1 MLHER
6 ALPSKKQ
13 KTNSSEKPVRQ
24 SLSSSITISVAT
36 AAICLLNSQQSVSAT
51 DFDTQIQANR
61 AIPANFD
68 FARVAGGDDHEHHN
82 HSSGLLPR
90 ILSLITAP
98 FKTQLGKLSPEH
110 KHPQHSPTPYTDAMG
125 GSFTQ
130 DLVPIYLS
138 QANSTTN
145 KEFSATKV
153 QPLQNF
159 KSIATP
165 KTQLYE
171 VKAGDTLNA
180 IAKKYQISRD
190 EIIKLNNLNSNI
202 IFVSQQLKIPSTAS
216 NKLDLKPN
224 TISQEKFAIASG
236 NLPQSSVSQRSPLT
250 ASNYLADA
258 RLNPENLFKHEL
270 QANNSG
276 LDNDPQTARQRNR
289 IAKLRAEIDLMRTSY
304 QNRASVSDSLNSNH
318 SNRSAA
324 DDDGQPTKIAS
335 TVTELE
341 PDISSISAEAISLKL
356 PPLPP
361 SEEYLPNTFDGYV
374 WPAQGV
380 LTSGYGWRWGRLHK
394 GIDIAAP
401 VGTPIFAAASG
412 KVISAGW
419 NSGGYG
425 NLVKIRHLDG
435 SVTLYAHNNR
445 ISVRKGQKV
454 TQGQKIAEMG
464 NTGFSTG
471 PHLHFEIHSKKFGVT
486 NPLALLKR

>member
-13 KTNSSEKPVRQ
+13 KTNSSEKPVRH
-24 SLSSSITISVAT
+24 LGSSITVSVAT

-51 DFDTQIQANR
+51 DFDTQVQANKP
-61 AIPANFD
+61 IPANFD
-68 FARVAGGDDHEHHN
+68 FSKVAGDDDHEHHH

-90 ILSLITAP
+90 IFSLITAP
-98 FKTQLGKLSPEH
+98 FKTHLGNLSPDIQDDRH
-110 KHPQHSPTPYTDAMG
+110 HHQHSPTPHTDAIG

-130 DLVPIYLS
+130 DLVPMYLS

-165 KTQLYE
+165 KTQLYK
-171 VKAGDTLNA
+171 VKAGDTISA

-190 EIIKLNNLNSNI
+190 EIIKLNNLKSNI

-216 NKLDLKPN
+216 NKLDRKPN
-224 TISQEKFAIASG
+224 TISQEKFAITSG
-236 NLPQSSVSQRSPLT
+236 NLPQSSVSQKSGLT

-258 RLNPENLFKHEL
+258 RLNPENSFKHEL

-276 LDNDPQTARQRNR
+276 LDNDR

-304 QNRASVSDSLNSNH
+304 RDRASVSNSPN
-318 SNRSAA
+318 SDRSAA
-324 DDDGQPTKIAS
+324 DGDGRPTKIAS

-374 WPAQGV
+374 WPAKGV

-471 PHLHFEIHSKKFGVT
+471 PHLHFEIHSKKYGVT